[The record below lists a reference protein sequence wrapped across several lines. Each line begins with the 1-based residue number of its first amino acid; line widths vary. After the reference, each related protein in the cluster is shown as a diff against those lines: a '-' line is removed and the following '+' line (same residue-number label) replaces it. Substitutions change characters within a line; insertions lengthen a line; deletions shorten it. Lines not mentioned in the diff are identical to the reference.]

1 MNNIILKGGLGNQ
14 LFQLSMYLFLKKD
27 KNFKFFT
34 IDTVTGFLF
43 DFQYRRKLEIQEIRR
58 NNFFRTIFISIINV
72 IFIFFDKYFPFI
84 NKLLKIKIVNDKNF
98 KKVNFGKKNFFILNG
113 YFQDFEILR
122 PNLGYLYNF
131 IKPNFEKRYS
141 KKFEQLYKKIKSTKN
156 SVAICIRF
164 YEEAK
169 NPLSHIYPNTKF
181 KSYSEFNKL
190 INKFEKD
197 LNKPEFYIFVQNENE
212 FTHKLLINSP
222 HFIISHNN
230 GYEGSWA
237 RLKAQALCKH
247 HIFNNSTFYYWG
259 ATFSKFLNKDDD
271 VNPKIYVAN
280 NFIFKDIYNP
290 KWEKF

>member
-1 MNNIILKGGLGNQ
+1 M
-14 LFQLSMYLFLKKD
+14 
-27 KNFKFFT
+27 
-34 IDTVTGFLF
+34 TGFLF

-72 IFIFFDKYFPFI
+72 IFIFFDKYLNFI

-212 FTHKLLINSP
+212 FTHKLLINSLILSFRTIMDMKDLGQGLKLK
-222 HFIISHNN
+222 HCANTIFLIIVLFII
-230 GYEGSWA
+230 GEQY
-237 RLKAQALCKH
+237 
-247 HIFNNSTFYYWG
+247 
-259 ATFSKFLNKDDD
+259 FLN
-271 VNPKIYVAN
+271 
-280 NFIFKDIYNP
+280 F
-290 KWEKF
+290 

>member
-212 FTHKLLINSP
+212 FTHKLFNKFPSFY
-222 HFIISHNN
+222 HF
-230 GYEGSWA
+230 
-237 RLKAQALCKH
+237 AQ
-247 HIFNNSTFYYWG
+247 
-259 ATFSKFLNKDDD
+259 
-271 VNPKIYVAN
+271 
-280 NFIFKDIYNP
+280 
-290 KWEKF
+290 